1 MAETTTGSAGRSWRR
16 IALVL
21 ANVAVTAAI
30 FGYLFRHVRPGEVL
44 ALLRNLDLRAVAMF
58 VVLSLGASL
67 FRLWRYRILLRLSG
81 YDAPPMPLFLMVLV
95 RNAFSDLLPARL
107 GTLIDVYFF
116 TTRLGVP
123 FPAAAS
129 CFSLTFIFE
138 ILALA
143 PLIALA
149 AWRAGAAGSLPA
161 GGLLLGGLI
170 LLAVTGG
177 IVALMPWGFGLAAR
191 LAERLLPARWALRRW
206 ASETLGA
213 IGGEVRRVQAAGL
226 YGRVLALSVMLRIA
240 KYASLYV
247 FLFALLAPMGYSW
260 AQLDAPRVF
269 LGLCASELAASLPV
283 SGIAG
288 FGAYEGAWAAV
299 FQLLGFPKDIAQV
312 TSVAHHL
319 FTQAYGYGLGGLA
332 MAALLLPVWRRLRA
346 APAATPVRDR
356 PAAFYAKVGATA
368 ALFAAVELALAVLP
382 APRPHAG
389 GTADRPGPADAA
401 RRAEF
406 AAAFGGDVLFDSTR
420 SGTFGVWRMSAD
432 GLRAAAVAD
441 TPAHEMYPDPSP
453 DGRWIAYARAAT
465 LSAKSPSE
473 IRVCRTDGSEDR
485 KLADNGT
492 FPTFG
497 PDSATV
503 YFERDR
509 LRVMAVRLDGGEPR
523 EVFPGPNRGW
533 RHHVVKPRVSPDGRR
548 VSFISNRGSMIGWNA
563 WTADLGTGEAT
574 RIGSG
579 CQPGWFP
586 DGRRVVHIVERG
598 MKASTGIV
606 ARDLPA
612 GPAAVLQDDGDPLG
626 HEYFP
631 TVTSDGRWLLWG
643 ACRPGQH
650 DHLSPKSNYQL
661 FARALPDGA
670 AVRLTFDGWNNRW
683 PKRIPAPG
691 SGMETSTKGRG
702 P

>member
-1 MAETTTGSAGRSWRR
+1 MAETSTASGGRPWRR
-16 IALVL
+16 IVLVL

-44 ALLRNLDLRAVAMF
+44 NLLRNLDRRAVAMF
-58 VVLSLGASL
+58 VVLSLGASI

-81 YDAPPMPLFLMVLV
+81 HDAPPFPLFLMVLV

-149 AWRAGAAGSLPA
+149 AWRAGAAGALPA
-161 GGLLLGGLI
+161 GGLLLGGI
-170 LLAVTGG
+170 VLLALTGG
-177 IVALMPWGFGLAAR
+177 IVALMPWGFRLGAR
-191 LAERLLPARWALRRW
+191 LAERLLPARWAFRTW
-206 ASETLGA
+206 ASTTLDA
-213 IGGEVRRVQAAGL
+213 IGGEIRHVQSAGL
-226 YGRVLALSVMLRIA
+226 YGRVLALSVMLRVA

-247 FLFALLAPMGYSW
+247 FLFALLAPMGYTW

-332 MAALLLPVWRRLRA
+332 MAALLLPAWRRMRA

-356 PAAFYAKVGATA
+356 PAAFYAKIA
-368 ALFAAVELALAVLP
+368 AAAAILAAAILALAALP
-382 APRPHAG
+382 ASAARTG
-389 GTADRPGPADAA
+389 GTGDRPGPADAV

-406 AAAFGGDVLFDSTR
+406 AGAFGGDLLFDSTR
-420 SGTFGVWRMSAD
+420 SGTFGIWRMSAD
-432 GLRAAAVAD
+432 GLRTAAVAD

-473 IRVCRTDGSEDR
+473 IRICRADGSEDR
-485 KLADNGT
+485 KLADDGT

-503 YFERDR
+503 FFERDR
-509 LRVMAVRLDGGEPR
+509 LRVMAVRFDGGEPR
-523 EVFPGPNRGW
+523 EVFPGPNRTW

-548 VSFISNRGSMIGWNA
+548 VAFISNRGSMIGWNA
-563 WTADLGTGEAT
+563 WTAVLESGEAS
-574 RIGSG
+574 RLGSG

-586 DGRRVVHIVERG
+586 DGRRAVHIVERG

-606 ARDLPA
+606 ARDLPNGTA
-612 GPAAVLQDDGDPLG
+612 SVLQDHGEPFG
-626 HEYFP
+626 REYFP
-631 TVTSDGRWLLWG
+631 TVTPDGRWLLWG
-643 ACRPGQH
+643 ACGAGEH
-650 DHLSPKSNYQL
+650 DHLSLKSNYQL
-661 FARALPDGA
+661 FARAIAGGE
-670 AVRLTFDGWNNRW
+670 VIRLTFDGWNNRW

-691 SGMETSTKGRG
+691 AGTGTSTKGSG